1 LLDSEEIVKTM
12 QRARP
17 REQGFTLIELMIVVA
32 IIGILAAVAIPQ
44 YSNYVSRTR
53 AVGAAAELSGVRNA
67 IAMCRQELGTA
78 TGCNGGS
85 YGIPMPVVTANIVS
99 VESITDGVI
108 SVTTGATANDGSH
121 LTIIDTPSI
130 ADGSAGM
137 SWVNSGTTC
146 DATRGFKPGIGDCP

>member
-1 LLDSEEIVKTM
+1 MKTM